1 MSLSD
6 FNDNTFLNSFEK
18 VGFMD
23 SSDCVFWICF
33 GYVLDMFLGICFG
46 YVGYF

>member
-23 SSDCVFWICF
+23 SSDCVFW
-33 GYVLDMFLGICFG
+33 V
-46 YVGYF
+46 

>member
-1 MSLSD
+1 MRNMMSLSD

-23 SSDCVFWICF
+23 SSDFVF
-33 GYVLDMFLGICFG
+33 
-46 YVGYF
+46 